1 MKKQIYFRAD
11 AGANIGYGHFIRTL
25 ALVDM
30 LKDDFD
36 CTFFTCHPTPYQ
48 VGEMEKVCPHV
59 ALKEEKHFNEF
70 LSHLKGDEIVVL
82 DNYFFDTD
90 YQRAIKQKGCRLVC
104 IDDMHDKHYEADVVI
119 NHGVSAKELFSAESY
134 TQLCLG
140 YEWALL
146 RQSFLQ
152 PSQRIWPNKKIENVL
167 VCFGGTDSH
176 NLTERFV
183 SFLQKEPTVKQVIAV
198 VGDKHQ
204 NKESDV
210 CSKVTYLRNLSAA
223 EMSDIFSKAD
233 IAFLSASTVCLE
245 ALSQLLPIAAGYYV
259 DNQKGMYFEFISH
272 NLIYPLGNLLD
283 IDIDRIDYS
292 SIEGAVESLST
303 LDFSLV
309 PIRYKQLFHNL
320 FVPMRTLKNGLCFI
334 DYRIVDEHQH
344 SLVWRARNNDSIRSQ
359 MEHTELIPW
368 KSHLNFVE
376 SLFTQY
382 RKIYWAVYREDEL
395 IGSVNFE
402 YNSVSEVER
411 GIFIL
416 PEFWGK
422 GYAALI
428 DNGLFEILQKQQ
440 ILSVTAK
447 VLKTNPRSLHFH
459 LKLGYKWISDD
470 DKYSYLVKDLN

>member
-1 MKKQIYFRAD
+1 MKKIYFRAD
-11 AGANIGYGHFIRTL
+11 ASSTIGYGHFIRTL
-25 ALVDM
+25 ALADM

-48 VGEMEKVCPHV
+48 ISELEKVCPHV
-59 ALKEEKHFNEF
+59 VLQEEKHFCEF
-70 LSHLKGDEIVVL
+70 LSHLKGDEIAVL

-104 IDDMHDKHYEADVVI
+104 IDDMHDKYYVADVVI
-119 NHGVSAKELFSAESY
+119 NHGVSGKELFSAESY

-152 PSQRIWPNKKIENVL
+152 PSQRIRSNTKIENVL
-167 VCFGGTDSH
+167 VCFGGSDSH

-183 SFLQKEPTVKQVIAV
+183 FFLQKVPAVKQVIAV

-204 NKESDV
+204 NKKLDV
-210 CSKVTYLRNLSAA
+210 CSKVTYLRNLAAA
-223 EMSDIFSKAD
+223 EMSDIFSRAD

-245 ALSQLLPIAAGYYV
+245 ALSRQLPIAAGYYV
-259 DNQKGMYFEFISH
+259 DNQKGMYSEYVSR

-283 IDIDRIDYS
+283 IDIERIDYS
-292 SIEGAVESLST
+292 SIEAAVASLST

-309 PIRYKQLFHNL
+309 PIRYKQLFQNL
-320 FVPMRTLKNGLCFI
+320 FVPMQTQKNGLCFV
-334 DYRIVDEHQH
+334 DYRIVDQHQH
-344 SLVWRARNNDSIRSQ
+344 SLVWRARNDESIRSQ
-359 MEHTELIPW
+359 MEHTEFIPW
-368 KSHLNFVE
+368 KSHLKFVG
-376 SLFTQY
+376 SLSAQY
-382 RKIYWAVYREDEL
+382 SKIYWAVYREDKL
-395 IGSVNFE
+395 IGSVNIK

-416 PEFWGK
+416 SEFWGK

-428 DNGLFEILQKQQ
+428 DNGLFEILQKQK

-447 VLKTNPRSLHFH
+447 VLKTNPRSLHSH
-459 LKLGYKWISDD
+459 LKLGYKLISDD
-470 DKYSYLVKDLN
+470 DKYSYFVKDLS